1 VPLVECPPGPR
12 QVSVVLFGNRHKLE
26 LLAALAEAGD
36 DGVNL
41 SQLSEVQGV
50 SPSVYYGPL
59 RDLMR
64 AGLVDRL
71 GRRREGDR
79 RCWYGR
85 RRNRF
90 WDGVRSL
97 VAELAEIQ
105 VEVS

>member
-1 VPLVECPPGPR
+1 MALADCPAGHR
-12 QVSVVLFGNRHKLE
+12 RVSAVLFGNRHKLE

-36 DGVNL
+36 EGVNL
-41 SQLSEVQGV
+41 SQLSEAQGV
-50 SPSVYYGPL
+50 KPSVYYGPL

-71 GRRREGDR
+71 GRKSDDR

-85 RRNRF
+85 RQNRF
-90 WDGVRSL
+90 WDCVRSL
-97 VAELAEIQ
+97 ATVLTEIQ